1 MSVLFFIGKL
11 EGGYMKKLFTSESV
25 TCGHPDKMCD
35 QISDAI
41 LDAYLKQDENSRV
54 ACEVCISS
62 NMVIIIGEITST
74 AEVDIKSIAKK
85 TIVDIGYD
93 NDDLGFNG
101 HTCQII
107 VDITKQSPDIAIGV
121 NVSLEEKQQLL
132 KSELG
137 AGDQGIMFGY
147 ACDET
152 ANYMPLA
159 IELAHALA
167 ERLELVRKKHI
178 LPYLRPDGKTQVT
191 IEYVNGIP
199 RKVDTIVVSA
209 QHDPDITIDVLERD
223 IITNV
228 VNKVIPK
235 ELIDNTTNI
244 LINPTGR
251 FIIGGPVGDS
261 GLTGRKIIVDTY
273 GGYAHHGGGAF
284 SGKDYT
290 KVDRTAC
297 YYARYVAKNIV
308 ASGLAKKC
316 EIQVSYAI
324 GVATPV
330 SIFINT
336 FNTSKIEEA
345 EISKIIN
352 NLFDFKPSSMIEKL
366 RLKRPIYKQY
376 ASYGHFGR
384 EDVEAPWEEMDMVSK
399 IKEIIKNN

>member
-1 MSVLFFIGKL
+1 
-11 EGGYMKKLFTSESV
+11 MKKLFTSESV

-41 LDAYLKQDENSRV
+41 LDAYLKQDENARV

-107 VDITKQSPDIAIGV
+107 VD
-121 NVSLEEKQQLL
+121 
-132 KSELG
+132 
-137 AGDQGIMFGY
+137 
-147 ACDET
+147 
-152 ANYMPLA
+152 
-159 IELAHALA
+159 
-167 ERLELVRKKHI
+167 
-178 LPYLRPDGKTQVT
+178 
-191 IEYVNGIP
+191 
-199 RKVDTIVVSA
+199 
-209 QHDPDITIDVLERD
+209 
-223 IITNV
+223 
-228 VNKVIPK
+228 
-235 ELIDNTTNI
+235 
-244 LINPTGR
+244 
-251 FIIGGPVGDS
+251 
-261 GLTGRKIIVDTY
+261 TY

-290 KVDRTAC
+290 KVDRTAS

-345 EISKIIN
+345 EISKFIN
-352 NLFDFKPSSMIEKL
+352 NLFDFKPSSMIKKL